1 MRNIRLFLILF
12 VILLLGIGSA
22 ITFQS
27 LSNPEEYPYAEE
39 DPQPAPSKKF
49 STVFLESNLNL
60 TWTDYVFVLDEEDY
74 RYTDPLYILPG
85 TYQYRAEVEG
95 FLPIT
100 GTLQVGAEDQI
111 LNLYF
116 AKYDNLT
123 FVARGRHPVWSP
135 DGKRLAYRARGTV
148 YIMDIAAG
156 HTECVE
162 LPFEDPN
169 FRVLGWAGNEVVVV
183 QAPGWGDTDIAVS
196 ATAGAWAVLNSEGTW
211 LTEKISDNIIE
222 WSGDFTTG
230 TFPSETAE
238 IGLAPRQDRALDVDL
253 YTIPRDLH
261 STVVSGT
268 GKYIAGIIPEDYPG
282 GSGFL
287 VDGLL
292 QVYSSSSGTYIQQD
306 KANIF
311 VAGKLEFSPCEKYLA
326 YLVEDKEGQHLVV
339 DDLTGSTVRMLKNA
353 GMAWTWSDCGNRLLW
368 VHDGETIM
376 LEDLATG
383 QQTALLQLDEYT
395 TKPTFID
402 DNRIAYIVNRS
413 LYVYNLES
421 HENVLIDDNEVSDIS
436 VSPTRDLLVYL
447 ASSHIVIAK
456 PPSN

>member
-1 MRNIRLFLILF
+1 MRNKRLFFIVLVVL
-12 VILLLGIGSA
+12 VLGIGSVTA
-22 ITFQS
+22 SHFVFK
-27 LSNPEEYPYAEE
+27 AEE
-39 DPQPAPSKKF
+39 DPQPAPSNKF

-60 TWTDYVFVLDEEDY
+60 TRTDYVFVLDEEDY

-116 AKYDNLT
+116 AKYDDLT

-135 DGKRLAYRARGTV
+135 DGKRLAYGARGTV

-156 HTECVE
+156 HTEYVE
-162 LPFEDPN
+162 SLFAEEDPN
-169 FRVLGWAGNEVVVV
+169 FRVLGWAGNGVVVV
-183 QAPGWGDTDIAVS
+183 HAPGWGDTDIAVS
-196 ATAGAWAVLNSEGTW
+196 ATRGAWAAINSGGAW
-211 LTEKISDNIIE
+211 RKEKISDDIIE
-222 WSGDFTTG
+222 WSEDFSTG

-238 IGLAPRQDRALDVDL
+238 IGLAPRQDMALDVDL
-253 YTIPRDLH
+253 YNIPRDLH

-268 GKYIAGIIPEDYPG
+268 GKYIAGIIPGDYPG

-339 DDLTGSTVRMLKNA
+339 DDLTGSTVRTLKNA

-368 VHDGETIM
+368 VQGDETIM
-376 LEDLATG
+376 LENLATG

-402 DNRIAYIVNRS
+402 DNRIAYIVNGS

-421 HENVLIDDNEVSDIS
+421 HENQLIDDNGVSDIS
-436 VSPTRDLLVYL
+436 VSPTRDMFVYMGSG
-447 ASSHIVIAK
+447 ANIVIAK